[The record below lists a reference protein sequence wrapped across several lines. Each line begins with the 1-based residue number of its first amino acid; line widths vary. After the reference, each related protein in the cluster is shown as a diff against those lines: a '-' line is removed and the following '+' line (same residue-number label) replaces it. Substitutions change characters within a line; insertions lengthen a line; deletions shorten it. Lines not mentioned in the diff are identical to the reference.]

1 VRRSEEVVKPIGRF
15 SFFRVFLVVRA
26 DSCIELSWEVSKVTI
41 ELLGQA
47 TVDDAM
53 FVVQTLQAQAEHL
66 TGPDASAQLARVSVL
81 AAQLDAYRISLVG
94 TIQSSEVWRESDPNG
109 TPASF
114 LRNEH
119 VMDHRQAKADLRT
132 ANAFARFPELEQAC
146 QDGRV
151 GREKVDV
158 ILSFGLRN
166 KHREAALGE
175 FLSIFIELAERVTIS
190 DHKRML
196 ALWADQIDPVAPAND
211 ENNAHK
217 RRELR
222 IYQLGDGFKLDGFFG
237 RDQGMKVMVA
247 LNAALELHRRE
258 NPDAKDAAMD
268 EHRRAQHGQHGGHGG
283 HGGHGQDGGHGQH
296 GGHGDDGQ
304 SDRMASSTA
313 AQRADAFIDSII
325 TPMLESG
332 TFPTAGGAPAN
343 VCVTV
348 PLDRLQRPDAP
359 ADNDAVQERMADG
372 TMRFHSATARCTNGP
387 GEVLIS
393 ATKAQQLSCDATIQR
408 VVLSPA
414 GKPLDIGR
422 RTRVIPEQIR
432 TALVIR
438 DDGCAF
444 PFCDKPAGWTE
455 GHHIQYWSQGGPTCL
470 DNLVL
475 LCSRHHHQ
483 VHSERIPIEFDA
495 AGIPRVALEHRYRD
509 RL

>member
-1 VRRSEEVVKPIGRF
+1 
-15 SFFRVFLVVRA
+15 
-26 DSCIELSWEVSKVTI
+26 VSKVTI

-53 FVVQTLQAQAEHL
+53 FVVNTLQNQAENL
-66 TGPDASAQLARVSVL
+66 TGPDASAHLARVSVL
-81 AAQLDAYRISLVG
+81 AAQLDAYRISLVA

-119 VMDHRQAKADLRT
+119 VMDHWQAKADLRT
-132 ANAFARFPELEQAC
+132 ARAFGRFPKLEQAC
-146 QDGRV
+146 REGRV
-151 GREKVDV
+151 SRAKVDV

-166 KHREAALGE
+166 SHREAALGE
-175 FLSIFIELAERVTIS
+175 FISIFVELAERVTIS
-190 DHKRML
+190 DLKRML
-196 ALWADQIDPVAPAND
+196 TLWADQIDPVAPAND
-211 ENNAHK
+211 EDDAHK
-217 RRELR
+217 RREFR
-222 IYQLGDGFKLDGFFG
+222 IHQLGDGFKLDGFFG
-237 RDQGMKVMVA
+237 RDQGMKIMVA

-258 NPDAKDAAMD
+258 SPDAKDAAMD
-268 EHRRAQHGQHGGHGG
+268 EHRRAEHGE
-283 HGGHGQDGGHGQH
+283 
-296 GGHGDDGQ
+296 

-325 TPMLESG
+325 MPMLESG
-332 TFPTAGGAPAN
+332 AFPTAGGAPAN

-348 PLDRLQRPDAP
+348 PLDRLQWPAAP
-359 ADNDAVQERMADG
+359 ADHDDVKARIADA
-372 TMRFHSATARCTNGP
+372 TMRFHSASLRCTNGP
-387 GEVLIS
+387 GEMLIS

-438 DDGCAF
+438 DGGCAF
-444 PFCDKPAGWTE
+444 PFCDKPSGWTE
-455 GHHIQYWSQGGPTCL
+455 GHHIQHWSQGGPTRL

-483 VHSERIPIEFDA
+483 VHSEHIPIEFDS